1 MLNLVLVD
9 DHPIVLAGLAD
20 ILRGQARFSV
30 QATGGTADAAL
41 RLVLDGPCDMLITEL
56 NVPGDILAAI
66 REIRAAKPEVKVLIF
81 TASNSAE
88 DCMQALA
95 AGAQGIVL
103 KGSSGTDIHYA
114 IEEVAAGKEFI
125 SSSMATRIIREMRA
139 AEQRKAVRASVGLN
153 SREDQVVRELLN
165 GSSNKEIANKLNLS
179 DKTVKHYMTQIM
191 QKFNARNRLEVVLEV
206 QRLNGLADGRER
218 FLA

>member
-20 ILRGQARFSV
+20 ILRGQANYTI
-30 QATGGTADAAL
+30 QATGATADAAL
-41 RLVLDGPCDMLITEL
+41 RHVLDGRCDMLITEL
-56 NVPGDILAAI
+56 TLPGDVLATI
-66 REIRAAKPEVKVLIF
+66 RQIRAERPEVKILIF
-81 TASNSAE
+81 TASTSAE
-88 DCMQALA
+88 DCMQALS
-95 AGAQGIVL
+95 AGAHGIVL

-206 QRLNGLADGRER
+206 QRMNGMADGRER
-218 FLA
+218 FTA

>member
-9 DHPIVLAGLAD
+9 DHPIVLAGLTD
-20 ILRGQARFSV
+20 ILRGQPRFAIR
-30 QATGGTADAAL
+30 ATGATAEAAL
-41 RLVLDGPCDMLITEL
+41 ELVRDGVCDMLITEMNL
-56 NVPGDILAAI
+56 PGDMLATI
-66 REIRAAKPEVKVLIF
+66 RQIRAEAPEVKILIF
-81 TASNSAE
+81 TASTSVE
-88 DCMQALA
+88 DCMGVLA
-95 AGAQGIVL
+95 AGAHGIVL

-125 SSSMATRIIREMRA
+125 SSGMATKIIREMRA
-139 AEQRKAVRASVGLN
+139 AEQRKAVRASAGLN

-206 QRLNGLADGRER
+206 QRRNGSTDGRER
-218 FLA
+218 LPV

>member
-20 ILRGQARFSV
+20 ILRGQANYAI
-30 QATGGTADAAL
+30 QATGATAEAAL
-41 RLVLDGPCDMLITEL
+41 RLVLDGRCDMLITEL
-56 NVPGDILAAI
+56 NLPGDVLDTI
-66 REIRAAKPEVKVLIF
+66 RQIRAKKPEVKVLIF
-81 TASNSAE
+81 TASTSAE

-95 AGAQGIVL
+95 AGAHGIVL

-206 QRLNGLADGRER
+206 QRMNGLTDGRER
-218 FLA
+218 FSA